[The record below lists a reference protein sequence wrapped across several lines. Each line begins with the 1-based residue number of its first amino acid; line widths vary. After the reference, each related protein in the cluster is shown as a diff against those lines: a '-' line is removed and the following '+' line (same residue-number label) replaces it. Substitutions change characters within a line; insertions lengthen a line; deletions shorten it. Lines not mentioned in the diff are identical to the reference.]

1 MSIDESDLMG
11 LLAGHELA
19 LARLYEV
26 CSDVF
31 PDKRDL
37 WRGLAME
44 ERGHAETLERLRSDP
59 DVVRWSLH
67 DSNLKPQA
75 VRSSTAYVDTQ
86 LRRVQEGSVG
96 ALRALSI
103 AKDLEDALVEK
114 QFAKLDP
121 TAFPRSAPVLEAF
134 IADIQ
139 RHRSTIAEAIEM
151 ERR

>member
-1 MSIDESDLMG
+1 LSIDESDLLS
-11 LLAGHELA
+11 LLVGHELA
-19 LARLYEV
+19 LARFYEV

-31 PDKRDL
+31 PHRRDL
-37 WRGLAME
+37 WLGLAIE
-44 ERGHAETLERLRSDP
+44 EHGHTETLERLRSDP

-67 DSNLKPQA
+67 ESGLKPQA
-75 VRSSTAYVDTQ
+75 VRSSIAYVDTQ
-86 LRRVQEGSVG
+86 LRRVQDGLVG

-114 QFAKLDP
+114 QFARLDP
-121 TAFPRSAPVLEAF
+121 NAFPRSTPVLEAF
-134 IADIQ
+134 LADIQ